1 MASKGTERDT
11 GRAMSDGNAERL
23 RQGLD
28 AVNRRDKAGWL
39 VLCDPELE
47 NVPTRDWPEPDP
59 IRGSEAVWDFF
70 VEVLE
75 PWGEESS
82 PFEFVE
88 VIDLGNDKVVA
99 EMRSELQG
107 KASGASVAW
116 RFWNV
121 GTFRNGTLLRLEWF
135 TDKAEALEAAGV
147 RE

>member
-1 MASKGTERDT
+1 
-11 GRAMSDGNAERL
+11 MSDGNAERL

-28 AVNRRDKAGWL
+28 AFNRRDQAAWL

-47 NVPTRDWPEPDP
+47 TVPPRDWPESDP
-59 IRGSEAVWDFF
+59 IRGSEAVWDFL
-70 VEVLE
+70 VEVAGT
-75 PWGEESS
+75 WGEDSS
-82 PFEFVE
+82 PYEYVE

-99 EMRSELQG
+99 DMRNELQG